1 MNDGKDPAARRH
13 LSTGPKGANPICA
26 SEGLPRSSSVA
37 PANGRLLTSRSFG
50 ILAVSSLCL
59 ALAACG
65 TAPKGKKVK
74 FSEEKYGVAAS
85 PRVVSGNQPVPKGGG
100 RYMVGKPYK
109 VAGKWY
115 HPKDNPNYT
124 STGLASWYGPTFH
137 GRMTANGEIFDRNAP
152 TAAHTTMPLPSYAR
166 VTNLKNGRS
175 MIVRVN
181 DRGPFH
187 GNRTIDLSEKV
198 ATMLDFKSAGVAK
211 VKVEYVGKA
220 RMDGQD
226 QSFLMASYRGPG
238 SVEPGA
244 TMPGTMLAQ
253 ADIPAASPAPA
264 SGPAPVPRNRPYGPV
279 IAGSGSFGQM
289 VVAAFDPAV
298 AFESSAASVQVASLS
313 TFEGAVPASSGQAA
327 PSAPVMS
334 YDGNAPSA
342 VPAVATEP
350 VLAPGPAYLGQPSTF
365 ARGSAISSYRAAA
378 RIEGAYAAFDAI
390 GQGLSPRE
398 LAARQSD

>member
-1 MNDGKDPAARRH
+1 MNNGKDPAATRRH
-13 LSTGPKGANPICA
+13 LSTGPEGANPICA
-26 SEGLPRSSSVA
+26 TEGLTRSSVA
-37 PANGRLLTSRSFG
+37 PANGRLLSPRTLG

-59 ALAACG
+59 ALAGCG
-65 TAPKGKKVK
+65 SAPKGKKVK

-85 PRVVSGNQPVPKGGG
+85 PRVVSGNKPVPKGGG

-124 STGLASWYGPTFH
+124 SVGLASWYGPTFH
-137 GRMTANGEIFDRNAP
+137 GRMTANGEVFDRNAP

-198 ATMLDFKSAGVAK
+198 ANMLDFKSAGVAK

-253 ADIPAASPAPA
+253 ADIPAASPTTS
-264 SGPAPVPRNRPYGPV
+264 SGPAPLPRNRPYGPV

-298 AFESSAASVQVASLS
+298 AFEAGAASVQVASLN
-313 TFEGAVPASSGQAA
+313 TFESNGPATEVVGAA
-327 PSAPVMS
+327 SAPVMS
-334 YDGNAPSA
+334 YDGAA
-342 VPAVATEP
+342 QPAAASEP

-365 ARGSAISSYRAAA
+365 ARGSAISSYRATA